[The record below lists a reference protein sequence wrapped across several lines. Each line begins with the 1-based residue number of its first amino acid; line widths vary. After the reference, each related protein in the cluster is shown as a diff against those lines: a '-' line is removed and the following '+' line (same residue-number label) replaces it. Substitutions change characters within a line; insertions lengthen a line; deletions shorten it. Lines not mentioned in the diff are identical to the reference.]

1 MADLF
6 GGLIFIAICVVIY
19 FAPLFIAYSR
29 GHNNLVGI
37 SVLNLFLGWTLLGW
51 VAALV
56 WSVSSVSDSGDE
68 VEKLERLAKLRDDGA
83 ISLSEYEMQKKRI
96 IK

>member
-19 FAPLFIAYSR
+19 FAPLFVAYSR
-29 GHNNLVGI
+29 SHRNLVGI

-56 WSVSSVSDSGDE
+56 WSVSSASASVDE